1 MLSAQVQLNYK
12 WQATKKAND
21 NENST
26 VLNES
31 SRVTSCQVN
40 SIGVGSNSI
49 RAIVWAAAHQYI
61 RSESSGG

>member
-1 MLSAQVQLNYK
+1 MLSARVHLIYK

-40 SIGVGSNSI
+40 SIGVGGNSI
-49 RAIVWAAAHQYI
+49 HANVWAAAHYYI